1 MCSLFLALIADLL
14 YVSAKKYR
22 HQGEIIKPP
31 RLTLWEVPV
40 IGLETDLSPKNS
52 LFSSFPS
59 FKKFQTRLNNSQYQ
73 ARQLSPDA
81 A

>member
-22 HQGEIIKPP
+22 HQGEIIRPP

-40 IGLETDLSPKNS
+40 IGRETDLPPKNS
-52 LFSSFPS
+52 LFSPFSS
-59 FKKFQTRLNNSQYQ
+59 FKKLQTRLNDTQHQ

-81 A
+81 D